1 MKKQGKAKIERAAL
15 RLFAERGI
23 DCTAT
28 REITERA
35 GLAEGTLFRHF
46 RTKDHLAITLFQTYA
61 GQLADRLDRA
71 TEGKPPKEALR
82 AVVEEFFRFAEEEP
96 LAYEYV
102 THRHPPL
109 RDLPRGLRLPKDV
122 VVAVVRRIEGID
134 PVFGAA
140 LVIGMVTRVLFFQ
153 RQGLLKGSLADRV
166 ANAAW
171 RALT

>member
-1 MKKQGKAKIERAAL
+1 MRKQGKVKIERAAL

-46 RTKDHLAITLFQTYA
+46 RTKDELAISLFRTYA
-61 GQLADRLDRA
+61 GQLTDRLDRA
-71 TEGKPPKEALR
+71 TGGKPPEESLR
-82 AVVEEFFRFAEEEP
+82 AVVGEFFRFAHDEP

-102 THRHPPL
+102 THRHPSL
-109 RDLPRGLRLPKDV
+109 RDLPRGTRLPKDV
-122 VVAVVRRIEGID
+122 VVEVVRRIGGIE

-153 RQGLLKGSLADRV
+153 RQGLLKGSPVDRV
-166 ANAAW
+166 AKAAW